1 MRLKC
6 RFGEHIP
13 STQIMQIRSSS
24 CQFFFYLG
32 EDDSDTAG
40 SVSDARR
47 TSIVEKDLD
56 LEVSLARNSG
66 NSSR

>member
-1 MRLKC
+1 MSLWRTHPVNSNHADSVIKLP
-6 RFGEHIP
+6 I
-13 STQIMQIRSSS
+13 
-24 CQFFFYLG
+24 FFFYLG

>member
-1 MRLKC
+1 MANTSRQLKSC
-6 RFGEHIP
+6 RFGH
-13 STQIMQIRSSS
+13 QVAN
-24 CQFFFYLG
+24 FFYLG

-56 LEVSLARNSG
+56 LEASLARNSG

>member
-1 MRLKC
+1 MKENDSNDSDFPRLHADLVIKLP
-6 RFGEHIP
+6 I
-13 STQIMQIRSSS
+13 
-24 CQFFFYLG
+24 FFYLD

-56 LEVSLARNSG
+56 LEASLARNSG

>member
-1 MRLKC
+1 MSLWRTHPVNSNHADSVIKLP
-6 RFGEHIP
+6 I
-13 STQIMQIRSSS
+13 
-24 CQFFFYLG
+24 FFYLG

-47 TSIVEKDLD
+47 TSTVEKDLD